1 MYSYFI
7 TLCFNVFLVY
17 LHLLRG
23 SPLCSREPDLYAV
36 IMRLHSC
43 ISMTFPLSSVSVR
56 PLNCFLEAGDFGQG
70 DKGNGMKHSLAVYL
84 SFSARHRESAQCG
97 TFTETEERAG
107 CTHPSGQ

>member
-1 MYSYFI
+1 MFVFHYFVVH
-7 TLCFNVFLVY
+7 LR
-17 LHLLRG
+17 LLR
-23 SPLCSREPDLYAV
+23 SSLLCSEEPDLHTV
-36 IMRLHSC
+36 ITRLHSC

-56 PLNCFLEAGDFGQG
+56 PLNCFLEAGDFGQR

-84 SFSARHRESAQCG
+84 SQCG